1 MRPGLAFMD
10 AALPVTADAAPV
22 MDEDAF
28 RAFYDR
34 TARRLGVSVSRHPAT
49 ARSPTTCCRRR
60 TTACCARRAVFESED
75 HRVHYLFRIAANL
88 LADTHRRRPPE
99 HVPLSDGDGREDAGP
114 DTARALEQRTDVAR
128 ALATLAPR
136 DRDMLWLA
144 YADGASHAEIASHLG
159 VARPSVKAM
168 LFARPAPACRTPARG
183 STPRSAG
190 GGGDRYEPALLR
202 T

>member
-10 AALPVTADAAPV
+10 AALPVTADTAPF

-34 TARRLGVSVSRHPAT
+34 TARAVWAYLYRNTRDGAQADDLLQEAYYRLLRGQT
-49 ARSPTTCCRRR
+49 A
-60 TTACCARRAVFESED
+60 FESDE
-75 HRVHYLFRIAANL
+75 HRARYLFRIAANL
-88 LADTHRRRPPE
+88 LADTRRRRRPE
-99 HVPLSDGDGREDAGP
+99 HVSLSERDGHADP
-114 DTARALEQRTDVAR
+114 SLDTARALEQRTDVAR

-159 VARPSVKAM
+159 VAPPSIKTM
-168 LFARPAPACRTPARG
+168 LSRARARLAA
-183 STPRSAG
+183 R
-190 GGGDRYEPALLR
+190 LR
-202 T
+202 QANAVLTRRER

>member
-1 MRPGLAFMD
+1 MD
-10 AALPVTADAAPV
+10 AAVPVTAGAAPV

-34 TARRLGVSVSRHPAT
+34 TARQAWVYLYRATGDAALADDLLQETYYRLLRG
-49 ARSPTTCCRRR
+49 
-60 TTACCARRAVFESED
+60 RAVFDSEE

-99 HVPLSDGDGREDAGP
+99 HVPLSDDVGRETSGP
-114 DTARALEQRTDVAR
+114 DTAAAVEQQTDVAR

-144 YADGASHAEIASHLG
+144 YADGASHAEIAIHLG

-168 LFARPAPACRTPARG
+168 LFRARRRLAARLQ
-183 STPRSAG
+183 RVSAAFG
-190 GGGDRYEPALLR
+190 GRER
-202 T
+202 

>member
-1 MRPGLAFMD
+1 MGSGLAFMD
-10 AALPVTADAAPV
+10 AAVPVTTDAAPV
-22 MDEDAF
+22 DQDAF

-34 TARRLGVSVSRHPAT
+34 TARQAWAYLYRATGDAALADDLLQESYYRLLRGR
-49 ARSPTTCCRRR
+49 C
-60 TTACCARRAVFESED
+60 VFESED

-99 HVPLSDGDGREDAGP
+99 HVPLSDDTSREDAAP
-114 DTARALEQRTDVAR
+114 DAVRAVEERTDVAR

-159 VARPSVKAM
+159 IARPSVKAM
-168 LFARPAPACRTPARG
+168 LFRARQRLAERLHRVNAAFRG
-183 STPRSAG
+183 RE
-190 GGGDRYEPALLR
+190 R
-202 T
+202 

>member
-10 AALPVTADAAPV
+10 AALPVTADAAPF

-34 TARRLGVSVSRHPAT
+34 TARAVWAYLYRNTRDGAQADDLLQEAYYRLLRAQ
-49 ARSPTTCCRRR
+49 
-60 TTACCARRAVFESED
+60 AVFESDE
-75 HRVHYLFRIAANL
+75 HRARYLFRIAANL
-88 LADTHRRRPPE
+88 LADTRRRHRPE
-99 HVPLSDGDGREDAGP
+99 HVPLSDRDGHGDPAL
-114 DTARALEQRTDVAR
+114 DTARGVEQRTDMAR

-159 VARPSVKAM
+159 VAPPSIKAM
-168 LFARPAPACRTPARG
+168 LSRARARLAA
-183 STPRSAG
+183 R
-190 GGGDRYEPALLR
+190 LR
-202 T
+202 HANTVLTGRER

>member
-1 MRPGLAFMD
+1 MRAELAFMD
-10 AALPVTADAAPV
+10 AAVPVTANVARV

-34 TARRLGVSVSRHPAT
+34 TARQAWAYLYRATGDAALADDLLQETYYRLLRG
-49 ARSPTTCCRRR
+49 
-60 TTACCARRAVFESED
+60 RAVFESEE
-75 HRVHYLFRIAANL
+75 HRVHYLFRIAVNL

-99 HVPLSDGDGREDAGP
+99 HVPLTDDDGREDVGP
-114 DTARALEQRTDVAR
+114 DAARALEQRTDVAR

-168 LFARPAPACRTPARG
+168 LFRARRRLAAHLHRVNAAFGGRG
-183 STPRSAG
+183 RPV
-190 GGGDRYEPALLR
+190 
-202 T
+202 